1 MKFTQIAHE
10 KRFKFVLMGQFTLIT
25 ACVVLLFVWTQI
37 VEPGALFGRLHFLK
51 GEVEPEVDLEN
62 QLVEQ
67 LLEPEGGNAYLVF
80 ILFGNGAT
88 ALAMLTAE
96 ICACAMRPASL
107 TIIHPG
113 CSVGLVVN
121 VIPFFTINLSIVM
134 IIVVQTVA
142 MVFFGFLAPFWL
154 IISAVTTTI
163 LVTNKGARAH
173 VELRLRQQIDRFT
186 IGGNNTAHPVVSIAL
201 VPLRSLNRY
210 APTMP
215 TSTRVGPAPTL
226 PTSTTATL
234 CPVEAFECQ
243 EEGGVDNYGC
253 QVENIDL
260 HFEDSDE
267 DEDIKEEKDTVE
279 IHNYGCKVEDIHLP
293 FEDSEE
299 DDDVKEQSEEPL
311 ENGKST
317 NTIKCHICSRLD
329 L

>member
-51 GEVEPEVDLEN
+51 GEVEPEVNLEN

-154 IISAVTTTI
+154 IISAVITTI
-163 LVTNKGARAH
+163 LVTSWHHCTNDNEEIEILLTMNPTEHTGWIIVDAGFMTQAQISAITMARAVVPFVKRGNSKYALPLSTNMSPVKKCSLLKRAPGSMICAH
-173 VELRLRQQIDRFT
+173 T
-186 IGGNNTAHPVVSIAL
+186 NNNTTQTVIRMRRPFKTNLNPFSCSIW
-201 VPLRSLNRY
+201 LN
-210 APTMP
+210 
-215 TSTRVGPAPTL
+215 SIG
-226 PTSTTATL
+226 
-234 CPVEAFECQ
+234 
-243 EEGGVDNYGC
+243 
-253 QVENIDL
+253 
-260 HFEDSDE
+260 
-267 DEDIKEEKDTVE
+267 
-279 IHNYGCKVEDIHLP
+279 
-293 FEDSEE
+293 
-299 DDDVKEQSEEPL
+299 
-311 ENGKST
+311 
-317 NTIKCHICSRLD
+317 
-329 L
+329 